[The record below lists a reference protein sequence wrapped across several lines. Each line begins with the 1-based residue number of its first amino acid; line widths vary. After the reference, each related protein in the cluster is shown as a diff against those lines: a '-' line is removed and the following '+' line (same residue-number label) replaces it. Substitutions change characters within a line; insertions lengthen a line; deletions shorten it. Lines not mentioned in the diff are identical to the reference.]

1 MPVTESLQ
9 EEWYETQNIH
19 LCTVVDF
26 ENLCSEL
33 DIVIEEK
40 KILNSEGRVSVLFST
55 WANLLGSSVI
65 YRLSR

>member
-40 KILNSEGRVSVLFST
+40 KILNSEGRVSVLFSA